1 MNQINQINKTNQFD
15 HPAGNCFRG
24 RLERLRRQ
32 ERCEYF
38 RRLRGD
44 FGQKSL
50 HFDVGEDDV
59 RLTLKGFVVA
69 PFKSTPLREKILDVR
84 GSLLSLHKALIL
96 AEQVTYER
104 INGRVESTSEL
115 LHLVLNDP
123 WFTWLHPLSQLVV
136 RIDELLD
143 DKSELSLVE
152 VEHFLIEAR
161 SLIRPSEE
169 GDGFERSYYEALQ
182 REPDVIF
189 AHVEVKRLLTKVAA

>member
-1 MNQINQINKTNQFD
+1 MSRAFESSPETREALKRMLLEVR
-15 HPAGNCFRG
+15 RG
-24 RLERLRRQ
+24 
-32 ERCEYF
+32 
-38 RRLRGD
+38 
-44 FGQKSL
+44 
-50 HFDVGEDDV
+50 
-59 RLTLKGFVVA
+59 
-69 PFKSTPLREKILDVR
+69 
-84 GSLLSLHKALIL
+84 LLGLHKALII
-96 AEQVTYER
+96 AEQLTYER
-104 INGRVESTSEL
+104 INGRVGSTSQL

-161 SLIRPSEE
+161 NLIRPSEE

-189 AHVEVKRLLTKVAA
+189 AHVEVKRLLTKIAA